1 MRSIW
6 RNNRGTS
13 GTGHLRLSGY
23 RDLKLAIDNIP
34 DLIGRRTPAKLGDRA
49 SAQRGPAPSY
59 LERGSAAHLGG
70 SIEKSSA
77 RAIAPD
83 LLEQNFWG

>member
-49 SAQRGPAPSY
+49 SAQRGPAPSPKIL
-59 LERGSAAHLGG
+59 LEQ
-70 SIEKSSA
+70 I
-77 RAIAPD
+77 RAIARAED
-83 LLEQNFWG
+83 SNATAEVRRSLVRD